1 MLLTAYIGGRCFWQF
16 TAECQNYTPSAA
28 QHANSLVIILLLLLL
43 LTFSACAE
51 RREADQFEAMK
62 VNWSLT
68 ERETFCNGTLSVGCY
83 TPHYVGDVFFFS
95 CLIFLGT
102 FILSFY
108 LKLFRN
114 TRFFPNKVSWLPSF
128 FLSLRISVFLFLPYE
143 RSYVFCFL

>member
-1 MLLTAYIGGRCFWQF
+1 
-16 TAECQNYTPSAA
+16 
-28 QHANSLVIILLLLLL
+28 
-43 LTFSACAE
+43 
-51 RREADQFEAMK
+51 

-128 FLSLRISVFLFLPYE
+128 FSLRISVFFIFTLPTLLCVLFFVAYIWIYITNCIFVFGNFFTWL
-143 RSYVFCFL
+143 RSAFKRHKCSYKSACDIPHRNLSTF